1 MVDAVASETLV
12 PDDELKPRK
21 FCLQVGLQPTM
32 VLHPIRQPVTNN
44 DDVVALLEKGLTPP
58 ARSAYRDRYRQHKSE

>member
-1 MVDAVASETLV
+1 
-12 PDDELKPRK
+12 
-21 FCLQVGLQPTM
+21 M